1 MSRFKKPWRFG
12 AHFWQILS
20 YAIFKSYTYVSP
32 KISWGSQIW
41 KRKCKI
47 FTNKKVRHRPHV
59 KLNIE
64 HHVNF
69 PISLAGPVSEKSPV
83 FLSSRNC
90 KIQKHHVL
98 ANQFGQ
104 PPMFLDFRIYQNWA
118 DRTFFALCNNL
129 GTLCRKFINPSRKAA
144 PTSLSHTQTNNN
156 GLDRCNGTPLS
167 VLDHRLLMFL
177 PWTCLEAP
185 SPGPPYAQ
193 PISE

>member
-1 MSRFKKPWRFG
+1 MHCYPKFNGDFRSENENAKYQKIKKSLYMYFPP
-12 AHFWQILS
+12 LLYS
-20 YAIFKSYTYVSP
+20 
-32 KISWGSQIW
+32 
-41 KRKCKI
+41 
-47 FTNKKVRHRPHV
+47 KKQ
-59 KLNIE
+59 
-64 HHVNF
+64 
-69 PISLAGPVSEKSPV
+69 SGPASEKSPV

-177 PWTCLEAP
+177 PCTCLVAP